1 MQAADSAEDLQAVPR
16 DIFSVL
22 IVDDD
27 EEFRSSL
34 LRALNLM
41 RSASVEAGFS
51 AVSASDAA
59 AALDKLHQ
67 VNIDCCVI
75 DYKMPGGDGL
85 TLQHEILRRYP
96 DMAVIVMTGEGSEDV
111 AAKAI
116 KEGAMDYI
124 VKGAV
129 PVEQIESS
137 IVHSVNR
144 ARLSK
149 ALEMQR
155 KRLVEAER
163 RRVMMQSL
171 GTACHHIAQ
180 PLTAL
185 RSYID
190 MLKKNE
196 RDPAQQTM
204 LVETFRACESLC
216 EILGKIRSTSI
227 YETEPYLVPNGIHP
241 VDGSD
246 DLIKL

>member
-1 MQAADSAEDLQAVPR
+1 MQAAKSAEGHQAVPR
-16 DIFSVL
+16 DTFSVL

-27 EEFRSSL
+27 EEFRRASV
-34 LRALNLM
+34 RALNLIH
-41 RSASVEAGFS
+41 SASVDARFRAFS
-51 AVSASDAA
+51 AHDGP
-59 AALDKLHQ
+59 AALEKLKK
-67 VNIDCCVI
+67 VNIDCCVV
-75 DYKMPGGDGL
+75 DYKMPGTDGL
-85 TLQHEILRRYP
+85 TLQREILRQYP

-129 PVEQIESS
+129 SVDQLESS

-163 RRVMMQSL
+163 RRVMIQSL

-190 MLKKNE
+190 ILKRNEKDPDQQSML
-196 RDPAQQTM
+196 
-204 LVETFRACESLC
+204 LETFRACENLC

-227 YETEPYLVPNGIHP
+227 YETEPYLVPTGAHP
-241 VDGSD
+241 VDGSE